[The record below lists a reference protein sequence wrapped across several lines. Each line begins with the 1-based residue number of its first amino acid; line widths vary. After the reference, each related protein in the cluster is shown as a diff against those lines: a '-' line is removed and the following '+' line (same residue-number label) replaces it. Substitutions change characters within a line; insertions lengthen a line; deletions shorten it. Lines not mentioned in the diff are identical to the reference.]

1 MSFADPARFR
11 PADFGRPYW
20 AEAIPGPPPP
30 ADPARLPASADVV
43 VVGAGYTGLNA
54 ALAAARAGL
63 DVVVIDRDYP
73 GAGAS
78 GRNGGHVSSSMKP
91 EEAELARHVGA
102 ERAREVLSLGPAAQA
117 YLNRLIAE
125 ERIDCDLETP
135 GHFMG
140 AHKPGAVAGLKA
152 WAEGQRALGTPV
164 QWVERA
170 DQRAIV
176 GSDHFHGGVLMP
188 SWQSL
193 HPGKY
198 VAGLAAR
205 VEAAGVRIFPG
216 VALLSVAR
224 GRERVELSLVG
235 GRRITARHAILGMN
249 AHVGSAAP
257 DLRRQ
262 VIPIASV
269 QVSTVPLDPGLVRR
283 LHPRRAMVYDSR
295 RLVTYSRVSPDGTR
309 ILVGSRVPFTFG
321 QPQRSR
327 AAMQAR
333 MARVFPELS
342 ETPTG
347 HIWGGLVAYTPD
359 HLPHI
364 GSDDGLHH
372 AMGYCGTGVAMA
384 SYLGHLLGRR
394 AAGEEATTA
403 LDEVAGAGLKLY
415 NGRPW
420 FLPAVMAW
428 YGFEDRFR

>member
-1 MSFADPARFR
+1 MSFADPAMFR

-20 AEAIPGPPPP
+20 AEAMPEPPPP

-54 ALAAARAGL
+54 ALTAARAGL

-91 EEAELARHVGA
+91 DEDELARRIGTGK
-102 ERAREVLSLGPAAQA
+102 AREVLSLGLAAQA

-140 AHKPGAVAGLKA
+140 AHKPEAVSGLKA
-152 WAEGQRALGTPV
+152 WAEGQRALGVPV
-164 QWVERA
+164 DWIERT
-170 DQRAIV
+170 DQHAIV
-176 GSDHFHGGVLMP
+176 GSDHFLGGVFMP

-198 VAGLAAR
+198 VSGLAAR
-205 VEAAGVRIFPG
+205 VEAAGARILPG
-216 VALLSVAR
+216 LALLSVAR
-224 GRERVELSLVG
+224 RQGRVELSLSG
-235 GRRITARHAILGMN
+235 GRQVAARHAVLGMN
-249 AHVGSAAP
+249 AQVGPAVP
-257 DLRRQ
+257 NLRRQ

-269 QVSTVPLDPGLVRR
+269 QVSTAPLDPSLVRR

-309 ILVGSRVPFTFG
+309 ILVGSRVPFAFG
-321 QPQRSR
+321 HPERSR

-333 MARVFPELS
+333 MARVFPELTG
-342 ETPTG
+342 TPTD
-347 HIWGGLVAYTPD
+347 HLWGGLVAYTPD

-364 GSDDGLHH
+364 GSDAGLHH

-394 AAGEEATTA
+394 VAGEEAATA
-403 LDEVAGAGLKLY
+403 LDEIAGASLPFY